1 MMVPARRRGGDRG
14 SIALELVAIVTVLLP
29 PVLWGTLAAAQ
40 AASAAT
46 ATSAAVAAAARAFA
60 TAPSVET
67 GRVRARAIAAR
78 VFTDH
83 GWGDSFPSVQITCS
97 PTACLEPG
105 SVVIASARW
114 RAPLRAIPVAAVSV
128 PVAATERV
136 PVDDFRADP

>member
-1 MMVPARRRGGDRG
+1 MTVRMHRSDRG

-29 PVLWGTLAAAQ
+29 PVLWGALAAAQ

-60 TAPSVET
+60 TAPSVEV
-67 GRVRARAIAAR
+67 GQARARTVASH
-78 VFTDH
+78 VFADH
-83 GWGDSFPSVQITCS
+83 GWGDDVPPVLISCGGAP
-97 PTACLEPG
+97 CLEPG

-114 RAPLRAIPVAAVSV
+114 RAPLRAIPVAQVSV